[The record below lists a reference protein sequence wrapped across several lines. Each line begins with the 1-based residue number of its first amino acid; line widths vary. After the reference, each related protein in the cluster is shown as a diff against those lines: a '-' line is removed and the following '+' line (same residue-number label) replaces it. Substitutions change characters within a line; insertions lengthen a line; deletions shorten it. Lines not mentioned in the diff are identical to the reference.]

1 VRGVFVVIEEVGVR
15 GREQPRGGLPDM
27 GRNIHPGHDAKAGEI
42 GQHDALGR
50 HGGFD
55 DLFLGGVQCGR
66 TLVRHAKPRMT
77 GRRLARRERGGN
89 AGRARHRLPRDLDAR
104 RVRRGTHAARAIV
117 LLRTA
122 GNGGAHDQRGSAH
135 GVENKSEAQ
144 VFPKTRSRSTTTTT
158 NHAIEQRPG
167 PVLPGPPQKK

>member
-1 VRGVFVVIEEVGVR
+1 VRGVLVVVEEVGVR

-77 GRRLARRERGGN
+77 GRRLARRERGGK
-89 AGRARHRLPRDLDAR
+89 AGRVHLGDCRIAPTRVDQQHAETLAR
-104 RVRRGTHAARAIV
+104 RQFAGTTPALRRRENPAAR
-117 LLRTA
+117 T
-122 GNGGAHDQRGSAH
+122 SA
-135 GVENKSEAQ
+135 
-144 VFPKTRSRSTTTTT
+144 TRR
-158 NHAIEQRPG
+158 HCRPTR
-167 PVLPGPPQKK
+167 PR